1 MKLTGPIV
9 ITGFM
14 GCGKT
19 EVARTLARRFA
30 LTLVDLDQRI
40 AEQHG
45 RTAAQLIVEEGEPAF
60 RAIETQTLRELL
72 QENAAGVIALGG
84 GAWITAANRD
94 LIQQHHGV
102 TIWLDTPFELC
113 WQRIETSP
121 LDRPLG
127 RTRVQAEQLYRDRR
141 AVYQL
146 AAIHL
151 PVLAHETT
159 AELVD
164 RLKAHYQLA
173 TDNTDEN
180 HVSSV

>member
-19 EVARTLARRFA
+19 EVARTLARRFD

-40 AEQHG
+40 LEQHG

-60 RAIETQTLRELL
+60 RVIETQTLRELL
-72 QENAAGVIALGG
+72 QTGEAGVIALGG

-94 LIQQHHGV
+94 LVQQHHGV
-102 TIWLDTPFELC
+102 TIWLDAPFGLC

-121 LDRPLG
+121 QDRPLG
-127 RTRVQAEQLYRDRR
+127 RTRAQAEQLYHDRR
-141 AVYQL
+141 GVYQL

-151 PVLAHETT
+151 PVMTDETT
-159 AELVD
+159 LDLVT
-164 RLKAHYQLA
+164 RLEMNLA
-173 TDNTDEN
+173 TYLN
-180 HVSSV
+180 SG

>member
-1 MKLTGPIV
+1 MNPARPIV

-19 EVARTLARRFA
+19 EIARALARRFD

-60 RAIETQTLRELL
+60 REIETQTLGELL
-72 QENAAGVIALGG
+72 EAGEAGVIALGG
-84 GAWITAANRD
+84 GAWITAANRE
-94 LIQQHHGV
+94 LIEQHHGV
-102 TIWLDTPFELC
+102 TVWLDTPFDLC

-121 LDRPLG
+121 QDRPLG
-127 RTRVQAEQLYRDRR
+127 RTRAQAEQLYLQRR
-141 AVYQL
+141 AIYQL

-151 PVLAHETT
+151 PLLAHETT
-159 AELVD
+159 AEIVA
-164 RLKAHYQLA
+164 RLERRLPHPQHPAAEPPL
-173 TDNTDEN
+173 
-180 HVSSV
+180 

>member
-1 MKLTGPIV
+1 MKITQPIV

-19 EVARTLARRFA
+19 EVARTLARRFD
-30 LTLVDLDQRI
+30 LTLVDLDQLI

-60 RAIETQTLRELL
+60 RALETSTLRELL
-72 QENAAGVIALGG
+72 EEAAPGVIALGG

-94 LIQQHHGV
+94 LIQQHRGV
-102 TIWLDTPFELC
+102 TIWLDTPFEVC

-121 LDRPLG
+121 QDRPLG
-127 RTRVQAEQLYRDRR
+127 RTRAQAEQLYHDRR

-159 AELVD
+159 ADLVARLELVLQ
-164 RLKAHYQLA
+164 RKLHLP
-173 TDNTDEN
+173 
-180 HVSSV
+180 

>member
-1 MKLTGPIV
+1 MKLNGPIV

-19 EVARTLARRFA
+19 EVARTLARRFV

-40 AEQHG
+40 ADQHG
-45 RTAAQLIVEEGEPAF
+45 RPAAQLIVDEGEPAF

-72 QENAAGVIALGG
+72 QENSAGVIALGG

-102 TIWLDTPFELC
+102 TVWLDTPFELC

-121 LDRPLG
+121 QDRPLG
-127 RTRVQAEQLYRDRR
+127 RTRAQAEQLYHERR
-141 AVYQL
+141 AIYQL

-159 AELVD
+159 AELVA
-164 RLKAHYQLA
+164 RLESAISRQSRPL
-173 TDNTDEN
+173 
-180 HVSSV
+180 

>member
-19 EVARTLARRFA
+19 EVARTLARRFD
-30 LTLVDLDQRI
+30 LTLVDLDQQI
-40 AEQHG
+40 FEQHG

-72 QENAAGVIALGG
+72 LEGAAGVIALGG
-84 GAWITAANRD
+84 GAWITTANRD
-94 LIQQHHGV
+94 LIQQNHGIAV
-102 TIWLDTPFELC
+102 WLDTPFEIC

-121 LDRPLG
+121 QDRPLG
-127 RTRVQAEQLYRDRR
+127 RTRAQAEQLYRDRS

-151 PVLAHETT
+151 PVLADETT
-159 AELVD
+159 AELVA
-164 RLKAHYQLA
+164 RLETKL
-173 TDNTDEN
+173 
-180 HVSSV
+180 VSHAE

>member
-1 MKLTGPIV
+1 MKLAGPIV

-19 EVARTLARRFA
+19 EVARALAQRFD
-30 LTLVDLDQRI
+30 LTLVDLDQQI

-60 RAIETQTLRELL
+60 REIETQTLRELL
-72 QENAAGVIALGG
+72 AANAARVIALGG
-84 GAWITAANRD
+84 GAWITAANRE
-94 LIQQHHGV
+94 LIEQHHGV
-102 TIWLDTPFELC
+102 TVWLDTPFDLC

-121 LDRPLG
+121 QDRPLG
-127 RTRVQAEQLYRDRR
+127 RTRAQAEQLYRERR

-159 AELVD
+159 AELV
-164 RLKAHYQLA
+164 AHLEV
-173 TDNTDEN
+173 DLRRR
-180 HVSSV
+180 

>member
-19 EVARTLARRFA
+19 EVARTLARHFD

-60 RAIETQTLRELL
+60 RLVETQTLGELL
-72 QENAAGVIALGG
+72 QAGVAGVIALGG

-102 TIWLDTPFELC
+102 TVWLDTPFELC
-113 WQRIETSP
+113 RQRIRSP
-121 LDRPLG
+121 
-127 RTRVQAEQLYRDRR
+127 TW
-141 AVYQL
+141 
-146 AAIHL
+146 
-151 PVLAHETT
+151 
-159 AELVD
+159 
-164 RLKAHYQLA
+164 
-173 TDNTDEN
+173 
-180 HVSSV
+180 

>member
-1 MKLTGPIV
+1 MKLTRPIV

-19 EVARTLARRFA
+19 EVARTLARRFN
-30 LTLVDLDQRI
+30 LTLVDLDQLI

-60 RAIETQTLRELL
+60 RAIETQALRELL
-72 QENAAGVIALGG
+72 QANHAGVIALGG

-94 LIQQHHGV
+94 LIEQHHGITV
-102 TIWLDTPFELC
+102 WLDTPFDLC
-113 WQRIETSP
+113 WQRIETSAQ
-121 LDRPLG
+121 DRPLG
-127 RTRVQAEQLYRDRR
+127 RTRTQAEQLYRDRR

-159 AELVD
+159 AELVA
-164 RLKAHYQLA
+164 RLEIALA
-173 TDNTDEN
+173 ILQN
-180 HVSSV
+180 

>member
-19 EVARTLARRFA
+19 EVARTLARRFD
-30 LTLVDLDQRI
+30 LTVVDLDQRI

-45 RTAAQLIVEEGEPAF
+45 RTAAQLIVETGEPAF
-60 RAIETQTLRELL
+60 RSIETQTLRELL
-72 QENAAGVIALGG
+72 EEGAAGVIALGG

-94 LIQQHHGV
+94 LIQQHDGITV
-102 TIWLDTPFELC
+102 WLDTPFELC
-113 WQRIETSP
+113 WQRIEISP
-121 LDRPLG
+121 QDRPLG
-127 RTRVQAEQLYRDRR
+127 RTRAQAEQLYDHRR

-151 PVLAHETT
+151 PVRAHETT

-180 HVSSV
+180 PISSV

>member
-60 RAIETQTLRELL
+60 RIIETQMLRELL
-72 QENAAGVIALGG
+72 EENAAGVIALGG

-94 LIQQHHGV
+94 LILQHHGV
-102 TIWLDTPFELC
+102 TVWLDTPFELC
-113 WQRIETSP
+113 WERIETSP
-121 LDRPLG
+121 QDRPLG
-127 RTRVQAEQLYRDRR
+127 RTRTQAERLYHDRR

-151 PVLAHETT
+151 PVMAHETT
-159 AELVD
+159 AELVS
-164 RLKAHYQLA
+164 RLERDLSHR
-173 TDNTDEN
+173 
-180 HVSSV
+180 